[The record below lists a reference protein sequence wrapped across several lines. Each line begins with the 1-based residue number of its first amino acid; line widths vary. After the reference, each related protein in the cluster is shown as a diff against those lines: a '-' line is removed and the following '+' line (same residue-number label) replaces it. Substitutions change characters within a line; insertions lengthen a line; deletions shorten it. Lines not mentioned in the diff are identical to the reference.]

1 MPASR
6 PGAFAANFNPETLNQ
21 FRDLC
26 KQHGRQYTKVLE
38 RLAEIYLATN
48 GELLNSSSVPRS
60 PASPNLSNTSI
71 DSGSLHDLL
80 KRVEQLEV
88 DYRKAD
94 EHLGGL
100 IGSLEKRVQSLE

>member
-1 MPASR
+1 
-6 PGAFAANFNPETLNQ
+6 
-21 FRDLC
+21 
-26 KQHGRQYTKVLE
+26 
-38 RLAEIYLATN
+38 
-48 GELLNSSSVPRS
+48 
-60 PASPNLSNTSI
+60 LSNTSI

>member
-1 MPASR
+1 VPAARS
-6 PGAFAANFNPETLNQ
+6 GAFAANFNPDTLNQ

-48 GELLNSSSVPRS
+48 GELLNSPSVPRS
-60 PASPNLSNTSI
+60 PFSPNLSNTSI
-71 DSGSLHDLL
+71 DSASFQDLL
-80 KRVEQLEV
+80 KRLEQLEV

-94 EHLGGL
+94 EHLGDL
-100 IGSLEKRVQSLE
+100 IGSLEKRVQNLE